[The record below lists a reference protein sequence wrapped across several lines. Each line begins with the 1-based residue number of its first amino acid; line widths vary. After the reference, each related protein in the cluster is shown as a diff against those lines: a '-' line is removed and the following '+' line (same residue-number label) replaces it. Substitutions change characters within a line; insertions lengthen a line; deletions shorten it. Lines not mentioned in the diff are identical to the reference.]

1 MTESDAT
8 MDDETNDDDQQ
19 LIKLCLNKPKQWSW
33 ELTTSKS
40 SSNILFP
47 TIQLYDAKGT
57 TLLAETSEAGF
68 VKSSKVR
75 SAPLSKS
82 SSLRTMKLKD
92 SFKFKVKKD
101 SIDEIVLEP
110 VITEPDDETRP
121 RKDHSASP
129 VQVFSERGCLMRNA
143 SAKEF
148 RKPTNEK
155 PRNKPY
161 SRSSSNSMRS
171 RSSVSILERI
181 REMKRTSSSSSE
193 DEKDSDSDEKS
204 GKDTHK
210 YSYKEHSRLGTL
222 IVPKESFTNAR
233 RRPKA
238 NEEKKGELIE
248 K

>member
-1 MTESDAT
+1 MTESEAT

-19 LIKLCLNKPKQWSW
+19 LIKLCLNKPKQWNW

-47 TIQLYDAKGT
+47 TIQLYDKKGT
-57 TLLAETSEAGF
+57 TLLAEASEAGF

-101 SIDEIVLEP
+101 SIEEIVLEP
-110 VITEPDDETRP
+110 VITEPDDEKRHK
-121 RKDHSASP
+121 KDHSASP
-129 VQVFSERGCLMRNA
+129 VQVVSERGLLLREA
-143 SAKEF
+143 KAKEF
-148 RKPTNEK
+148 TNENL
-155 PRNKPY
+155 RSKPY
-161 SRSSSNSMRS
+161 RRSSSNSMRS

-181 REMKRTSSSSSE
+181 REMKRTSSSSE

-204 GKDTHK
+204 KRDTHK

-222 IVPKESFTNAR
+222 IVPKESFSNAR